1 MVRFLDDNLSF
12 TSRLIG
18 ILLYWYSK
26 FDVRFIPY
34 NFIKRS
40 NHIMNRNNYFTPT
53 NYASIEIFVFISYF
67 LDRFISYNFLIK
79 IIPPVWLLK

>member
-1 MVRFLDDNLSF
+1 MVRCLDDDLSF

-18 ILLYWYSK
+18 LLFYRYGN
-26 FDVRFIPY
+26 FDVGFTPY

-53 NYASIEIFVFISYF
+53 NYAYIEIFVFIFCF
-67 LDRFISYNFLIK
+67 LDRFIIYNFLIK
-79 IIPPVWLLK
+79 IIPPV